1 MKLEEQVLLSLIK
14 KSQFGIEDAIDWD
27 GVDIDAL
34 FKEVSMQSVLCLVA
48 SSIPPERV
56 NPKWIEAQYRQKSSY
71 IRYCHAQDELKKVL
85 DDTGVPFV
93 ILKGNASA
101 ISYKDPSLRMM
112 GDIDFLVPQDLYTKT
127 KNILAV
133 AGYVE
138 GEDNGRHCH
147 FRKDGTEFEIH
158 HHFSHFDEIDIE
170 SYVIDGLNSR
180 EIVSIEGHDFP
191 VLPKLANGLV
201 LLDHFRR
208 HLESAVG
215 LRHVIDW
222 MMYVYRNLD
231 DEFWF
236 SQFKPVVEEKGMD
249 KLAVTITRMCQI
261 YLGLPETITWCK
273 DADPETCG
281 SLIDLI
287 FISGNFGCKN
297 GQGHSV
303 EKVSTNIKRE
313 GLFHWL
319 QYAGEHNWEAYHKHH
334 CLKPLCW
341 IYQIFRY
348 AKQGIKSGR
357 NNKQLKSDLDRSK
370 ERYEL
375 LKKLGIE

>member
-1 MKLEEQVLLSLIK
+1 MNSEQQVLLKLIW
-14 KSQFGIEDAIDWD
+14 KSQFGLSEPIDFSS
-27 GVDIDAL
+27 VDTDAL
-34 FKEVSMQSVLCLVA
+34 YNEALNQSVLGLIA
-48 SSIPPERV
+48 PEIPFEYAYG
-56 NPKWIEAQYRQKSSY
+56 KWMEAIYRQKSSY

-85 DDTGVPFV
+85 DKSSIPFV

-101 ISYKDPSLRMM
+101 VSYSEPFRRMM
-112 GDIDFLVPQDLYTKT
+112 GDIDFLVPQDLYDQAKI
-127 KNILAV
+127 ILASN
-133 AGYVE
+133 GYSE
-138 GEDNGRHCH
+138 GHDNGRHTAY
-147 FRKDGTEFEIH
+147 RKDDQSFELH
-158 HHFSHFDEIDIE
+158 KHFSHFEEIDIE
-170 SYVIDGLNSR
+170 DYVIKGLANREMCTNDGY
-180 EIVSIEGHDFP
+180 EFP
-191 VLPKLANGLV
+191 MLPKLANGLV

-208 HLESAVG
+208 HLIYAIG